1 MSPALLLVAALGAA
15 PASELL
21 DFSATWCGPCQ
32 QAKPFIQQ
40 LRREGL
46 PVREVDVDRQ
56 RDVAERFKITAM
68 PTFVLVVEG
77 REVDRVVGYKPGATE
92 PALRRLLAKIPVPK
106 PEPTSKTVEAE
117 PDKKPWFTPPWNR
130 KSNPPPAEPP
140 RFEEPPVIRGQPVDV
155 ATPAKVVAPS
165 AAQDPLQTVVRIRV
179 KDDRGTDY
187 GSGTVIGSLDG
198 KALVLTCWHI
208 FREFG
213 ENAAVEV
220 DLFPQGPNGPV
231 ETFPGRLIK
240 GDQAAD
246 VAVVG
251 VAGCGK
257 LPVSPVAGR
266 AHAPQEGDHVFSVG
280 CGEGK
285 EPTKL
290 QHSVTRLDPYEGPH
304 TTECTGMPVVGRS
317 GGGLFDTKG
326 RVVGVC
332 FAANRAEEKGV
343 YVGLAEIHKLL
354 DSAGYAALIPAEEP
368 VQVTE
373 GAASPGG
380 RDTGNVFDGLGA
392 SQAAPE
398 VAVTNPPAAARQRP
412 ATPPA
417 RPATVPAE
425 LLGEMEATIILKPR
439 NQPNAATRVI
449 VINNVSNRFRRY
461 LTGELDH
468 RPVETG
474 LRVPISNVAG
484 GRAAKARVALLCRVF
499 DNHGPSAVRRESRD

>member
-15 PASELL
+15 PTSELL

-56 RDVAERFKITAM
+56 RDVAQRFNITAM
-68 PTFVLVVEG
+68 PTFVLVVKGQEI
-77 REVDRVVGYKPGATE
+77 DRVVGYKPGATE
-92 PALRRLLAKIPVPK
+92 SELRRLLAKIPQAK
-106 PEPTSKTVEAE
+106 TDPTTMTVDAE
-117 PDKKPWFTPPWNR
+117 PEKKPSWFTPPWNR
-130 KSNPPPAEPP
+130 KSSAAALEPP
-140 RFEEPPVIRGQPVDV
+140 SFEEPTVVLGQSVDV
-155 ATPAKVVAPS
+155 AAPAKPVAPA

-179 KDDRGTDY
+179 KDDRGTDF
-187 GSGTVIGSLDG
+187 GSGTVIGSLEG

-213 ENAAVEV
+213 ESATVEV
-220 DLFPQGPNGPV
+220 DLFPNGPNGPV

-251 VAGCGK
+251 IAGCGK
-257 LPVSPVAGR
+257 LPVSPIAGGD
-266 AHAPQEGDHVFSVG
+266 HAPKEGDHVFSVG

-290 QHSVTRLDPYEGPH
+290 QHSVTRLDPYEGPR

-326 RVVGVC
+326 RLIGVC

-343 YVGLAEIHKLL
+343 YAGLTEIHKLL
-354 DSAGYAALIPAEEP
+354 DAAGYAALIPAERP
-368 VQVTE
+368 PQVVDNTALPSDSE
-373 GAASPGG
+373 
-380 RDTGNVFDGLGA
+380 TGNVFDSLRA
-392 SQAAPE
+392 STPATKT
-398 VAVTNPPAAARQRP
+398 VAVNPPESKQP
-412 ATPPA
+412 SATQPA
-417 RPATVPAE
+417 RPTAVSNE

-439 NQPNAATRVI
+439 NQPNGATKVI

-461 LTGELDH
+461 LNGELDH

-474 LRVPISNVAG
+474 LRVPVETSD
-484 GRAAKARVALLCRVF
+484 RLSPKARVALLSRVF
-499 DNHGPSAVRRESRD
+499 DNHNPSTVGR

>member
-1 MSPALLLVAALGAA
+1 MSPALLLVAALSAA
-15 PASELL
+15 PTSELL

-56 RDVAERFKITAM
+56 RDVAQRFNITAM
-68 PTFVLVVEG
+68 PTFVLVIEG
-77 REVDRVVGYKPGATE
+77 REVDRVVGYRPGETE
-92 PALRRLLAKIPVPK
+92 SELRRLVAKIPPAK
-106 PEPTSKTVEAE
+106 TEPTSKTVEAE

-130 KSNPPPAEPP
+130 KSDPPPAEPP
-140 RFEEPPVIRGQPVDV
+140 RFEEPAVVRGQPVDV
-155 ATPAKVVAPS
+155 AAPAKAAAPS

-179 KDDRGTDY
+179 KDARGTDF
-187 GSGTVIGSLDG
+187 GSGTIIGSLEG

-213 ENAAVEV
+213 ESATVEV
-220 DLFPQGPNGPV
+220 DLFPTGPNGPV
-231 ETFPGRLIK
+231 ATFPGRLIK

-251 VAGCGK
+251 VAGCGTV
-257 LPVSPVAGR
+257 PVSPIAGR
-266 AHAPQEGDHVFSVG
+266 NEAPKEGDHVFSVG

-285 EPTKL
+285 TPTKL
-290 QHSVTRLDPYEGPH
+290 QHNVTRLDPYEGPH
-304 TTECTGMPVVGRS
+304 TTECTGMPIVGRS

-343 YVGLAEIHKLL
+343 YVGLEEIHKLL
-354 DSAGYAALIPAEEP
+354 NGAGYAALIPTPTA
-368 VQVTE
+368 VQVADS
-373 GAASPGG
+373 AASPGD
-380 RDTGNVFDGLGA
+380 RETGNVFDRLGTSTPA
-392 SQAAPE
+392 TE
-398 VAVTNPPAAARQRP
+398 VAAVSPPTVKEAPIGA
-412 ATPPA
+412 PA
-417 RPATVPAE
+417 RPATNSPE

-439 NQPNAATRVI
+439 NQRDAATQVI

-461 LTGELDH
+461 LTGELD
-468 RPVETG
+468 RQPVETG
-474 LRVPISNVAG
+474 LRVTGEEATFRPE
-484 GRAAKARVALLCRVF
+484 AKMRVALLSRVF
-499 DNHGPSAVRRESRD
+499 DNHRSAAVHEFRD